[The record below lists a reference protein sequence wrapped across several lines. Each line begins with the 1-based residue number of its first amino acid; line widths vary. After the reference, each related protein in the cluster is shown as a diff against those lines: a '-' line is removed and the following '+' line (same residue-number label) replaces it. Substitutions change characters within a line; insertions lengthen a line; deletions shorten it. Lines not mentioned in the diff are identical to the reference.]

1 MQVRER
7 RAQKHHRGRGGK
19 VFRVKCRQDRANIM
33 QDKRTALVIKGTG
46 RRERIKT
53 VAAAQT
59 ELLSH
64 MLPHVR
70 LWQAGDRELLYISV
84 S

>member
-1 MQVRER
+1 MQ
-7 RAQKHHRGRGGK
+7 G
-19 VFRVKCRQDRANIM
+19 
-33 QDKRTALVIKGTG
+33 KRTVLVIRGTG
-46 RRERIKT
+46 GRERIKT

>member
-1 MQVRER
+1 MQVRES
-7 RAQKHHRGRGGK
+7 RAQKHNRGRGGK
-19 VFRVKCRQDRANIM
+19 VFRVKWRQDRANIM
-33 QDKRTALVIKGTG
+33 QDERSALVIRGTG
-46 RRERIKT
+46 GRESIKT

-70 LWQAGDRELLYISV
+70 LWRAGDRELLYISV

>member
-19 VFRVKCRQDRANIM
+19 VFRVKWRRDRANIM
-33 QDKRTALVIKGTG
+33 QDKRTALLIRGTG
-46 RRERIKT
+46 GRERIKR
-53 VAAAQT
+53 VAQT
-59 ELLSH
+59 EILSH

>member
-7 RAQKHHRGRGGK
+7 RAQKHHRGGGGEVFK
-19 VFRVKCRQDRANIM
+19 VKWRQDRANIRK
-33 QDKRTALVIKGTG
+33 DKRTALVIRGTG
-46 RRERIKT
+46 GRERIKT